1 MKKVNAISPPK
12 MMLRD
17 LILFSDLLLFI
28 NLHTYGLVIN
38 KMQAKIV
45 DVDVAITTLLFL
57 LELDTTVAKI

>member
-1 MKKVNAISPPK
+1 MKKVSGISPPK

-17 LILFSDLLLFI
+17 LILFI
-28 NLHTYGLVIN
+28 NLHTYQLVIN
-38 KMQAKIV
+38 NIKAKIV

>member
-17 LILFSDLLLFI
+17 LILFI
-28 NLHTYGLVIN
+28 NLHTYKLVIN
-38 KMQAKIV
+38 NIKAKIV